1 MSIVVRFSPNSLT
14 IEKHNEV
21 TRRLEETGAWPPD
34 GLDYHVVFGSDGNL
48 HVSEI
53 WDSPEQFQAFG
64 ATLMPVLAEV
74 GIEFSGDPEVFEIH
88 QSLRR

>member
-1 MSIVVRFSPNSLT
+1 MSIVVRFSPKALT

-34 GLDYHVVFGSDGNL
+34 GLDYHVVFGSDGDL